1 MKKIFLFL
9 LFLIFSCNVSF
20 ASKLPNDVWAFI
32 KKNLPSAQQRF
43 DSVITLSNDEMYIP
57 LTPPSIADVE
67 TIKIEYTYP
76 NNKTLKDLPEV
87 VLLNNGYSLLKVSK
101 DKEGNYT
108 LTKQDE
114 LPIKVRLGLMPQDM
128 LTPVGLKMPDSL
140 KLTLGDLLIPTKE
153 ETTLTFKKEEK
164 EKIVN
169 PYSPAIK
176 RDEFILSAELKGKK
190 ALINS
195 KNSKFLS
202 VYDDTSKNPLY
213 ELKLSSMPLKIVTSE
228 KSKVALV
235 LYWSGKKLEII
246 DLKDERIVQQIEIG
260 ASATDV
266 ALDKKENL
274 AYVASQNAKEIYVVD
289 LSAMELK
296 KIIKLDQRPSK
307 IAYSEVDKSIS
318 FYDEY
323 SSKVYNVTE
332 SGTEFIVQQ
341 VGEAQN
347 VSQILS
353 DVANIYAISRTKA
366 ELYVYDKVQAKLIS
380 TIMLD
385 KKPTDAI
392 RFKTKIYI
400 LCSQH
405 GFLDVYDTVENKL
418 ISREQIAK
426 EGFYSK
432 MTLIPDEKSIMISG
446 INTKDY
452 ILFDLE
458 TMKVT
463 SVQESYVDV
472 ANIIFTDKEQ
482 KAQNDKL

>member
-1 MKKIFLFL
+1 MG
-9 LFLIFSCNVSF
+9 
-20 ASKLPNDVWAFI
+20 
-32 KKNLPSAQQRF
+32 
-43 DSVITLSNDEMYIP
+43 
-57 LTPPSIADVE
+57 E
-67 TIKIEYTYP
+67 T
-76 NNKTLKDLPEV
+76 
-87 VLLNNGYSLLKVSK
+87 
-101 DKEGNYT
+101 
-108 LTKQDE
+108 
-114 LPIKVRLGLMPQDM
+114 
-128 LTPVGLKMPDSL
+128 
-140 KLTLGDLLIPTKE
+140 
-153 ETTLTFKKEEK
+153 
-164 EKIVN
+164 
-169 PYSPAIK
+169 A
-176 RDEFILSAELKGKK
+176 
-190 ALINS
+190 
-195 KNSKFLS
+195 
-202 VYDDTSKNPLY
+202 
-213 ELKLSSMPLKIVTSE
+213 
-228 KSKVALV
+228 
-235 LYWSGKKLEII
+235 
-246 DLKDERIVQQIEIG
+246 
-260 ASATDV
+260 
-266 ALDKKENL
+266 
-274 AYVASQNAKEIYVVD
+274 
-289 LSAMELK
+289 K

-463 SVQESYVDV
+463 SEFVSLL
-472 ANIIFTDKEQ
+472 Q
-482 KAQNDKL
+482 KKMQVYCLSALSLRKK